1 MGFSV
6 TIASSIIFIGIMVA
20 FVSAS
25 TTIFYGF
32 SEIHSAASD
41 YIEQEKE
48 RLEVRVDL
56 EVNTIDDR
64 SVNITV
70 ENIGSKTIF
79 LKSQNGFQWNTVVV
93 SYANNSQ
100 WRSYNIED
108 YTISEISAS
117 GTNTTFD
124 TTSHSFVNPG
134 EEAII
139 LFTVPEDAPNIPS
152 DGVVVVVFVTH
163 YGTVALKEAVR

>member
-6 TIASSIIFIGIMVA
+6 TIASSIVFIGIMVA
-20 FVSAS
+20 FVSVSATMFS
-25 TTIFYGF
+25 GF
-32 SEIHSAASD
+32 REINNAASD
-41 YIEQEKE
+41 YLEQEKE
-48 RLEVRVDL
+48 RLDVRVDL
-56 EVNTIDDR
+56 EVNAIDDR
-64 SVNITV
+64 SINITV
-70 ENIGSKTIF
+70 TNVGSKTIF
-79 LKSQNGFQWNTVVV
+79 LKSQNGFQWNTIVV

-108 YTISEISAS
+108 YTVSEISAS
-117 GTNTTFD
+117 GTTTTFD
-124 TTSHSFVNPG
+124 TASHNFVNPG

-139 LFTVPEDAPNIPS
+139 LFSVPEDAPDIPS